1 MDLNQLPKFE
11 NTRGRFVRVSDLT
24 EFRGWV
30 AGERNLRLVIQF
42 EGSHNIEAGQE
53 LYGEIFLLEWS
64 VKMRCKVVQ
73 AAIKDGP
80 EPITAVVLDCLNM
93 NAVHGS
99 GRERFRV
106 RDLLASVHTR
116 TARLAGECPV
126 IDISADGLGIILP
139 EEPREGTL
147 LKVQIDQGGES
158 YTFDTEVRYAR
169 PSDKGFRTGLLI
181 RHHDRVTERKWRRYL
196 SSLNE
201 RTKIA
206 A

>member
-30 AGERNLRLVIQF
+30 VGERNLRLVIQF
-42 EGSHNIEAGQE
+42 EGAHNVEVGQE

-64 VKMRCKVVQ
+64 VKMRCRVVQ
-73 AAIKDGP
+73 AAVKDGP
-80 EPITAVVLDCLNM
+80 EPITAVVLDCINL

-106 RDLLASVHTR
+106 QNLRAEVHTR
-116 TARLAGECPV
+116 TARLAGECLV
-126 IDISADGLGIILP
+126 VDISADGLGIILP
-139 EEPREGTL
+139 EEPREGTP
-147 LKVQIDQGGES
+147 LKVQIEQAGDVYS
-158 YTFDTEVRYAR
+158 FDTEVRYSRA
-169 PSDKGFRTGLLI
+169 SDGGFRTGLLI

-196 SSLNE
+196 STLNE
-201 RTKIA
+201 RTKMVA
-206 A
+206 

>member
-30 AGERNLRLVIQF
+30 VGERNLRLVIQF
-42 EGSHNIEAGQE
+42 EGAHAVEPGQE
-53 LYGEIFLLEWS
+53 LFAEIFLLEWS
-64 VKMRCKVVQ
+64 VKMRCRVAQ
-73 AAIKDGP
+73 SAIKEAA
-80 EPITAVVLDCLNM
+80 EPFTAVVLDCINL

-106 RDLLASVHTR
+106 QNLRASVHTR

-139 EEPREGTL
+139 EEPREGTP
-147 LKVQIDQGGES
+147 LKVQIEQGGDT

-169 PSDKGFRTGLLI
+169 PSDGAYRTGLLI
-181 RHHDRVTERKWRRYL
+181 KHHDRVTERKWRRYL

-201 RTKIA
+201 RTKMVA
-206 A
+206 